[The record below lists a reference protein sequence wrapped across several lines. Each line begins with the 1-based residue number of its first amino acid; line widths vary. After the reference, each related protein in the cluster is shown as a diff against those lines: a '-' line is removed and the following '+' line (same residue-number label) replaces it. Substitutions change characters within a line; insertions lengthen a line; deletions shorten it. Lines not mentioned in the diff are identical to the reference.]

1 MLQSKVKDIV
11 INFIFNLKHN
21 LNLGFLL
28 LWQQYLTELNGNTP
42 VKSKELPPEQQC
54 IQELEVQLKRA
65 QRDNDI
71 LKIRCL
77 LHPRQSKLKIVK
89 QMKILLLSLR
99 FNIKGLIGIEK

>member
-42 VKSKELPPEQQC
+42 VKSKELPRSNSAY
-54 IQELEVQLKRA
+54 K
-65 QRDNDI
+65 N
-71 LKIRCL
+71 
-77 LHPRQSKLKIVK
+77 
-89 QMKILLLSLR
+89 
-99 FNIKGLIGIEK
+99 